1 MASEAIASKCLNDSL
16 KGRVAIITGAS
27 RGIGRECALAF
38 ARLGCHVVVAAKTV
52 GRRLLHVRCACPDVG
67 VLVYTLLRSAP
78 IFWGLLMEREW

>member
-78 IFWGLLMEREW
+78 IF